1 MWLTLFGYPQCLNI
15 YGSKTKQLRMR
26 IVTLLRFLIWGCSFL
41 FTHVA
46 FSATTLILM
55 RLFFFSIGL
64 LISNAWI
71 DWQFILNIWFC
82 FFVIEIKMIFFQ
94 KSIDYKGQTV
104 LPSLSL
110 SFIFSQELSRIMDH
124 LARKICIARTGIPPS
139 YHSIRVCM
147 WYYITLGKLE
157 SLLDMIFLNI
167 IKAEQFASDGHLLE
181 VQQIVFD
188 FSLQMLSNRPR

>member
-1 MWLTLFGYPQCLNI
+1 
-15 YGSKTKQLRMR
+15 
-26 IVTLLRFLIWGCSFL
+26 
-41 FTHVA
+41 
-46 FSATTLILM
+46 
-55 RLFFFSIGL
+55 
-64 LISNAWI
+64 
-71 DWQFILNIWFC
+71 
-82 FFVIEIKMIFFQ
+82 
-94 KSIDYKGQTV
+94 
-104 LPSLSL
+104 
-110 SFIFSQELSRIMDH
+110 MDH

-139 YHSIRVCM
+139 YDSLWVCM